1 MCEIFRA
8 ALAAGKFSKVSTD
21 LVNIPLKVLDFID
34 CVGEPE
40 QTEICAVTGSSFFQN
55 DTWTIL
61 LDGLAMVVDGS
72 PRFVV

>member
-40 QTEICAVTGSSFFQN
+40 QTEICAVTGSSFF
-55 DTWTIL
+55 
-61 LDGLAMVVDGS
+61 
-72 PRFVV
+72 